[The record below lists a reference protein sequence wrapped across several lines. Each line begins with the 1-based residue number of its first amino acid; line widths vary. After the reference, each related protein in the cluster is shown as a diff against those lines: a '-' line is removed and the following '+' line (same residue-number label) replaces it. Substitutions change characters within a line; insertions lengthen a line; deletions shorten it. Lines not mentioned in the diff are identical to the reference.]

1 MSLGDITGVFS
12 RYFVVGFFL
21 PAYLALIA
29 LWLSA
34 SSELVPNL
42 LDGHSEATQLLILAG
57 VAVVAG
63 LILSGA
69 SFYITRLF
77 EGYWRW
83 RVAQALYRAGIAL
96 QRRRYDRLV
105 SIRDDKTKASN
116 ERRRAGS
123 KLDRYFPP
131 SREALLPTRVGN
143 AIRAFEEH
151 SKRLWGLDSVT
162 IWPRIEV
169 LLGAEER
176 ELHVDAKINF
186 YVFVNAAVGAFAVG
200 VALVVDQALYAP
212 QPTSPWL
219 LLYAIP
225 FVLAYCLYR
234 LAVDPATEWGD
245 YVRSSIDLHRLELYE
260 KLGVRAP
267 TSFSDERRV
276 AFRVNQALLYGRHPE
291 DDLWRSKKP
300 EDEEANGK
308 GKGRIRRWLGL
319 ARRKEQET

>member
-21 PAYLALIA
+21 PAYLALIS

-34 SSELVPNL
+34 SSEFIPKL

-77 EGYWRW
+77 EGYWSCW
-83 RVAQALYRAGIAL
+83 PVARTLYRAGIAL
-96 QRRRYDRLV
+96 QRRRYDQLV

-131 SREALLPTRVGN
+131 SPDALLPTRIGN
-143 AIRAFEEH
+143 AIRAFEKH
-151 SKRLWGLDSVT
+151 SNVRWGLDSVT

-169 LLGAEER
+169 LLSAEER

-186 YVFVNAAVGAFAVG
+186 YVFVNATVGAFAVG
-200 VALVVDQALYAP
+200 VALVVDRALYAP
-212 QPTSPWL
+212 QPTWLWL
-219 LLYAIP
+219 LCAIP

-267 TSFSDERRV
+267 TSFSDERSV
-276 AFRVNQALLYGRHPE
+276 ALRVNQALLYGRHLS
-291 DDLWRSKKP
+291 DDLWRS
-300 EDEEANGK
+300 ETDDADANGK
-308 GKGRIRRWLGL
+308 GEGRIRRWLGL
-319 ARRKEQET
+319 RQRKEQET